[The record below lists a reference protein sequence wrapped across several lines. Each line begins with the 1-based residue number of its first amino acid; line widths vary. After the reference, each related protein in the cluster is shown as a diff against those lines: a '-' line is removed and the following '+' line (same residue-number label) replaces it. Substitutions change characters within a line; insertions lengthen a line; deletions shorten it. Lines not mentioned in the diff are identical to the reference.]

1 MYSEPRAKGVA
12 VSDLQVFWLRHTLC
26 MVGLETLLRR
36 CSVFLEQWSHLWA
49 PNMLLSDHLTHFLHG
64 NIWKHMETQE
74 FSASRSHKFPQQ
86 IERTRWRLLQLTTA
100 QYCRSDYRLPSSKPV
115 GWFGRL
121 INVVPSSVLLFVPNP
136 QLKPC
141 SLKLLFG
148 SYLQL
153 HWACKNSAVFLPFSP
168 HAGCNAALTFAS
180 QNASAAI
187 PGHSPSNRAFD
198 FGSTSNMFAGPSE
211 GKVWCQATMA
221 SLENTWKYQILRWN
235 WTWSEIDWDRPR

>member
-1 MYSEPRAKGVA
+1 M
-12 VSDLQVFWLRHTLC
+12 
-26 MVGLETLLRR
+26 ETY
-36 CSVFLEQWSHLWA
+36 
-49 PNMLLSDHLTHFLHG
+49 G
-64 NIWKHMETQE
+64 NIWKHMETYGNSRILSFKVPQIS
-74 FSASRSHKFPQQ
+74 SANWANSLKVAAIDHG
-86 IERTRWRLLQLTTA
+86 TV
-100 QYCRSDYRLPSSKPV
+100 RSDYRLPSSKPV

-187 PGHSPSNRAFD
+187 PGRSPSNRAFD